1 MLNDAQK
8 QALEEEFNKSEYT
21 ELVQSGRAIDL
32 TDYLNAPRLLVT
44 DNPEEQGTVTIVPS
58 VSDLFVPAAEGGD
71 PIIPYAEQGELR
83 IGMWDDLVVSV
94 GVGEATVRI
103 DNVLRLNGTE
113 APRIYKV
120 GELLIEHAPALLPAF
135 LGLLAADGWTKRF
148 RSGNTETSC
157 TERQQCPRKKLKHGN
172 PVQSRHHVT
181 PPH

>member
-120 GELLIEHAPALLPAF
+120 GQLLIEHAPARLPAF
-135 LGLLAADGWTKRF
+135 LGLLAADGML
-148 RSGNTETSC
+148 SA
-157 TERQQCPRKKLKHGN
+157 
-172 PVQSRHHVT
+172 
-181 PPH
+181 